1 MVQIQGDTAS
11 SLGRAANSM
20 NPVSLIGCGLALYAV
35 IGLAVGIAFVA
46 VGAARVLPGSASFTP
61 GARLL
66 ILPGAAALWPYVLF
80 RWLKA
85 PGRT

>member
-1 MVQIQGDTAS
+1 
-11 SLGRAANSM
+11 M
-20 NPVSLIGCGLALYAV
+20 NPVSLIGCGLAVYAG

-46 VGAARVLPGSASFTP
+46 TGASRVLPGSASFTP
-61 GARLL
+61 GARLA
-66 ILPGAAALWPYVLF
+66 ILPGAAALWPYVLV